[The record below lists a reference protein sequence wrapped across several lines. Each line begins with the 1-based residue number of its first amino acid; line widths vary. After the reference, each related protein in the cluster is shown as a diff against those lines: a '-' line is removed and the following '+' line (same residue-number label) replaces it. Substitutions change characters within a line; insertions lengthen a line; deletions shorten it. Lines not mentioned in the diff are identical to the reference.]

1 MYGPL
6 KGLYT
11 GYLVVDGNGK
21 ENGSY
26 CGIKCS
32 GFGVKG
38 LRSFDILSA
47 LRDLTKC
54 RTHTECY
61 NNTFP
66 RTHAKQQGP
75 RGQCPGSWCSRIR
88 GSRLRAECPLRISL
102 LGACD
107 LHSISQLPF
116 KKKLRLFRAKLCQ
129 KLKSSNL
136 EPEPLSVP
144 KP

>member
-1 MYGPL
+1 MEPWAETVNVNPLPLKIGSVRPCKGLHRGVLYGLEDKIEAASVMYGPL

-54 RTHTECY
+54 RTHTECS

-66 RTHAKQQGP
+66 GRHAKQQGP
-75 RGQCPGSWCSRIR
+75 RGQCPVR
-88 GSRLRAECPLRISL
+88 GV
-102 LGACD
+102 LGYEV
-107 LHSISQLPF
+107 HG
-116 KKKLRLFRAKLCQ
+116 
-129 KLKSSNL
+129 
-136 EPEPLSVP
+136 
-144 KP
+144 